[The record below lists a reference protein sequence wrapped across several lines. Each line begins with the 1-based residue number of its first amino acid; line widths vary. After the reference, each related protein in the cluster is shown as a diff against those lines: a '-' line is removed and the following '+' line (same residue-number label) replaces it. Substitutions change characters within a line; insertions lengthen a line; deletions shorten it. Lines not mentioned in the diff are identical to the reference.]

1 MAKRY
6 SKSFTEKKLTYL
18 TKHLEK
24 YSIMKKKKYRKYKSR
39 MTI

>member
-6 SKSFTEKKLTYL
+6 SKSFTEKNINISNQIPGKNG
-18 TKHLEK
+18 
-24 YSIMKKKKYRKYKSR
+24 IMKKKKYRKYKSR